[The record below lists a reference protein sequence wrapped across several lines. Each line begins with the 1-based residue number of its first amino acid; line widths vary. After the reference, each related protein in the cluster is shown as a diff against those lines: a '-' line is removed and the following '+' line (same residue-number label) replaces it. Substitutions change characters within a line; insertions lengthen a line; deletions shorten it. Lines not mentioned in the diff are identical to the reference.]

1 MDSLS
6 TDVTL
11 LTIGG
16 DEKLACRARDIEI
29 PHTDGT
35 LRPYGRFSW
44 TFAQALLHTPPH
56 ASWIRIL
63 AEMER
68 VIQMHLW
75 EQPLLFHGRADEPF
89 SPPD

>member
-16 DEKLACRARDIEI
+16 DEKLACRAGDIQI
-29 PHTDGT
+29 PDTDGT

-44 TFAQALLHTPPH
+44 TFARALLHTPPH
-56 ASWIRIL
+56 SSWIRIL

-68 VIQMHLW
+68 LIGQHPW
-75 EQPLLFHGRADEPF
+75 EQPLLFHGQPTEIF
-89 SPPD
+89 GLPD